1 MSPSG
6 TNDDLHA
13 HPSYFNLDVRASILR
28 NINQLVINTIDM
40 RNITAV
46 GRWNKIFKFFPI
58 EDINPNEVT
67 LSMTMLEDL
76 GGGNFH
82 NLARAR
88 LNDNVPVLAD
98 RASLLRIGLGG
109 SGVALGLKVMLLV
122 RHDSLDRG
130 LG

>member
-13 HPSYFNLDVRASILR
+13 HPSYFNLDVRVSILR
-28 NINQLVINTIDM
+28 NINQFVINTIDM
-40 RNITAV
+40 RNITVV

-88 LNDNVPVLAD
+88 LNDNVPVLED
-98 RASLLRIGLGG
+98 RASLLRISLGETQCFFQR
-109 SGVALGLKVMLLV
+109 SYL
-122 RHDSLDRG
+122 
-130 LG
+130 